1 MTAVIARSRT
11 KSSGLRPLEPDRDLT
26 GVANLIQAAFAEELD
41 RNGQGMLREMRSMSR
56 LGPLLWWLD
65 QFSVEFNEL
74 FSGFVWVEEGQIV
87 GNVTVSRAAP
97 GSRRWIISNV
107 AVANAYR
114 GRGIAQALMDA
125 AIELVREWHGL
136 AISLQVRNDNLPAL
150 HIYHKLGFRD
160 AFGTAYLRLDRVP
173 PVKPPPLDP
182 DRFRFIQFRGLDGR
196 KAYQLAQTVVPEVEQ
211 LERPIRRS
219 QYNLGFEDRLEE
231 WGRRLIGG
239 GPALRLAQETRG
251 NFDAIVTAMPGT
263 WWEENRLT
271 LVVHPASKGTVER
284 DLIGHGLR
292 YLGHWSQRATL
303 ARHPTY
309 HPEGIEAFKA
319 YGFREERTLIWMKRE
334 M

>member
-11 KSSGLRPLEPDRDLT
+11 KSSGLRPMEPDRDLT
-26 GVANLIQAAFAEELD
+26 GVANLIQSAFAAELD

-87 GNVTVSRAAP
+87 GNITVSRASP

-107 AVANAYR
+107 AVASAYR

-125 AIELVREWHGL
+125 AIELVREWQGL
-136 AISLQVRNDNLPAL
+136 AISLQVRSDNLPAL
-150 HIYHKLGFRD
+150 HIYRKLGFRD
-160 AFGTAYLRLDRVP
+160 AFGTAYLRLERIP

-182 DRFRFIQFRGLDGR
+182 DRFRLVQFRGVDGR
-196 KAYQLAQTVVPEVEQ
+196 KAYQLAQSIVPEAEQ
-211 LERPIRRS
+211 LERPIRRF
-219 QYNLGFEDRLEE
+219 QYNQGFEERLGE
-231 WGRRLIGG
+231 WSRRLVGG
-239 GPALRLAQETRG
+239 GPALRIAQEIRG
-251 NFDAIVTAMPGT
+251 NFDATMTAMPGT

-271 LVVHPASKGTVER
+271 LMVHPASRGAVEQ

-292 YLGHWSQRATL
+292 YLRHWPQRVTL

-309 HPEGIEAFKA
+309 HPEGIEAYKA
-319 YGFREERTLIWMKRE
+319 YGFQEERTLVWMKRE

>member
-1 MTAVIARSRT
+1 M
-11 KSSGLRPLEPDRDLT
+11 EPDRDLT

-87 GNVTVSRAAP
+87 GNITVSRATP
-97 GSRRWIISNV
+97 GSRRWVISNV
-107 AVANAYR
+107 AVAKAYR

-125 AIELVREWHGL
+125 AIELVREWQGL
-136 AISLQVRNDNLPAL
+136 AISLQVRSGNLPAL
-150 HIYHKLGFRD
+150 HIYRKLGFRD

-173 PVKPPPLDP
+173 PVKPSPLDP
-182 DRFRFIQFRGLDGR
+182 DRFRLVQFGGVDGR
-196 KAYQLAQTVVPEVEQ
+196 KAYHLAQAVVPEAEQ

-219 QYNLGFEDRLEE
+219 QYNLGFEERLGE
-231 WGRRLIGG
+231 WSRRLIGG
-239 GPALRLAQETRG
+239 GPALRIAQEIRG
-251 NFDAIVTAMPGT
+251 NFDAIMTAMPGT

-271 LVVHPASKGTVER
+271 LMVHPASKGVVEH
-284 DLIGHGLR
+284 DLIGYGLR
-292 YLGHWSQRATL
+292 YLRHWPQRVTL

-309 HPEGIEAFKA
+309 HPEGIEAYKA
-319 YGFREERTLIWMKRE
+319 YGFQEERTLVWMKRE